1 MSEKEGR
8 NICEQRYSDID
19 WQAGRHD
26 TKQAIKKTDRL
37 WGDSSLS
44 IIKVKV
50 KIPKI
55 KPALRTV
62 LGGYGWILF

>member
-19 WQAGRHD
+19 RQAGRHD

-37 WGDSSLS
+37 WGDSTLS

-50 KIPKI
+50 KTPKI
-55 KPALRTV
+55 NKIGT
-62 LGGYGWILF
+62 G

>member
-19 WQAGRHD
+19 RQAGRHD

-37 WGDSSLS
+37 
-44 IIKVKV
+44 
-50 KIPKI
+50 
-55 KPALRTV
+55 
-62 LGGYGWILF
+62 